1 MDKAASRIRLQLLS
15 QNCLLWGKIWFKKR
29 KYAILVCFF
38 YFLAYMFYSCKWI
51 CSNFAVDENNMPI
64 N

>member
-1 MDKAASRIRLQLLS
+1 MVQKE
-15 QNCLLWGKIWFKKR
+15 KICHFG
-29 KYAILVCFF
+29 LFF
-38 YFLAYMFYSCKWI
+38 YFLAHMFYSCKWI